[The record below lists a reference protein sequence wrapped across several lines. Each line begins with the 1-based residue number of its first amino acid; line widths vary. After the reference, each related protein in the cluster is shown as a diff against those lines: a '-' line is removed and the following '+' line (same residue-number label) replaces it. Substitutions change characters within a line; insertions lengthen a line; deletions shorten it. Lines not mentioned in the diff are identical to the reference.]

1 MTTQEITIGIIGAG
15 GIVRQR
21 HMPGLQKIQG
31 VRVLAVSN
39 RTRESGERFAREYNV
54 PHIFDDWRR
63 LVAMKE
69 IDAVWIG
76 TWPYMHHPMTI
87 AALDAGKHVFCQAR
101 MAMNVHEARE
111 MLRKA
116 QEKPRLVTMLCP
128 PPFGMKGDP
137 LMRKLIGEGYL
148 GKHHNLVVRDMGIA
162 YIDPNAPLQWRQIWA
177 LSGYNTLTVGMYAER
192 LHRWFGMARKVVALD
207 RTFTPERKTSE
218 GKIGKAE
225 RPESVAICAELEN
238 GALAHYFFSGVARH
252 AGHSMVEAYGSEG
265 TLIYNMTT
273 NEIKGARAGEKELQP
288 IPIPAELTMDWTV
301 EADFI
306 AGLREGKKP
315 SPSFEDGVKYMEFTE
330 AVFRSTQRGSVVT
343 LPLED

>member
-1 MTTQEITIGIIGAG
+1 MTSQDITIGIIGAG

-21 HMPGLQKIQG
+21 HMPGLATIPG

-39 RTRESGERFAREYNV
+39 RTRASGERFAHEYHV
-54 PHIFDDWRR
+54 PHVLDDWRQ
-63 LVAMKE
+63 LVTMPE

-76 TWPYMHHPMTI
+76 TWPYMHHPMTV
-87 AALDAGKHVFCQAR
+87 AALDAGKHVFSQAR

-116 QEKPRLVTMLCP
+116 HERPQLVTMLCP
-128 PPFGMKGDP
+128 PPNGMKGDA
-137 LMRKLIGEGYL
+137 LMRKLVGEGYL
-148 GKHHNLVVRDMGIA
+148 GKLYNLLVRDLGTA
-162 YIDPNAPLQWRQIWA
+162 YMDPEAPLCWRQIWS
-177 LSGYNTLTVGMYAER
+177 LSGYNTLALGIYAER
-192 LHRWFGMARKVVALD
+192 LHGWFGTARKVVALD
-207 RTFTPERKTSE
+207 RTFIPERTTSE

-252 AGHSMVEAYGSEG
+252 SGHSMVEAYGSEG
-265 TLIYNMTT
+265 TLIYDMTT
-273 NEIKGARAGEKELQP
+273 DEIKGARAGEKGLQP
-288 IPIPAELTMDWTV
+288 IPIPPELAREWTV

-306 AGLREGKKP
+306 AGIREGKKP

-330 AVFRSTQRGSVVT
+330 AVFRSVERGSVVT